1 MTVFGAKSNEGS
13 TGSGPSPDLEIQ
25 RVPSGTSAE
34 KIAEILLRDGG
45 VVVTGLLG
53 LDTVAELNADVDP
66 YVAARSS
73 GYREGF
79 QTDFFG
85 PRTTRVRGLAAK
97 SKAFVE
103 KYLLHPTVL
112 GVMDIALLPYC
123 GDYWM
128 SYAGTVFIG
137 PGEKAQDLHR
147 DDINWAVPARL
158 GIDLQVSVMV
168 ALGDYDAEV
177 GATMVIPRTHR
188 LPIDQPVDPSL
199 ARPVEL
205 EKGDAMIW
213 VGSLLHGGGANQT
226 EDRVRKGL
234 YISYMLGWLAPEE
247 ASALSLTPER
257 VAELPERARQLLG
270 WSSLKGNPVR
280 DDVMTALQLWQV
292 DEDEVGRFDGL
303 FTNR

>member
-1 MTVFGAKSNEGS
+1 MSALGANTNEARS
-13 TGSGPSPDLEIQ
+13 GSGPSPDLEIQ
-25 RVPSGTSAE
+25 RVPSETSPA

-45 VVVTGLLG
+45 VVVTGLLE
-53 LDTVAELNADVDP
+53 LETVAELNSDLDP
-66 YVAARSS
+66 YVSARTS

-103 KYLLHPTVL
+103 EYLLHPTVL

-137 PGEKAQDLHR
+137 PGEKAQELHR

-199 ARPVEL
+199 AKSVEL

-226 EDRVRKGL
+226 TDRVRKGL

-247 ASALSLTPER
+247 ASALSLTAER

-270 WSSLKGNPVR
+270 WSSVKGNPIR
-280 DDVMTALQLWQV
+280 DDVMSALQLWQI
-292 DEDEVGRFDGL
+292 DEDEVGRFEGL